1 MLIRDILIFVKDLD
15 RMTAFYRDVVGLR
28 PIAETRMDD
37 WVEFEAGP
45 VRLGLHRIP
54 PQIAETIRIAD
65 PPAPRESSVTKMIFQ
80 VADVDAEAE
89 RLRNLNVPVL
99 VRAWGGRDFVDPEG
113 NVLGLQAR

>member
-1 MLIRDILIFVKDLD
+1 
-15 RMTAFYRDVVGLR
+15 
-28 PIAETRMDD
+28 
-37 WVEFEAGP
+37 
-45 VRLGLHRIP
+45 
-54 PQIAETIRIAD
+54 
-65 PPAPRESSVTKMIFQ
+65 MIFQ